1 MSTEYLRRTIFVRD
15 HRTTISLEGS
25 IWSALEEICHRESMG
40 LNQIC
45 TLIDDELHKDANRT
59 SAIRTF
65 IVNYFRKIANDSKIL
80 KNDSLKPIG
89 RNIKMLVNGSLGPKN
104 ILLTNENMINPII
117 NC

>member
-1 MSTEYLRRTIFVRD
+1 MSSKYYKRNITLKDR
-15 HRTTISLEGS
+15 RTTISLEGS

-45 TLIDDELHKDANRT
+45 TLIDDELHKDASRT

-65 IVNYFRKIANDSKIL
+65 TVNYFRTIANDSKVL

-89 RNIKMLVNGSLGPKN
+89 RNIKMLVKGSLGPKN
-104 ILLTNENMINPII
+104 ISLTNENMINPII

>member
-1 MSTEYLRRTIFVRD
+1 MSSKYHRRNIIIKD
-15 HRTTISLEGS
+15 HRKTISLEGS
-25 IWSALEEICHRESMG
+25 IWSALEELCHRESMG

-45 TLIDDELHKDANRT
+45 TLIDDELHKDASRT
-59 SAIRTF
+59 STIRTF
-65 IVNYFRKIANDSKIL
+65 VVNYFRTIANDSKIL

-104 ILLTNENMINPII
+104 ISLTNENMINPII